1 MESRP
6 SSMAAKPMLNFE
18 FRSDQC
24 RYDLSLACVTLKYSA
39 QSEWISN
46 LKAYFAAGNPSPD
59 TAMMDSPHTE
69 ESARSAGMYKMFF
82 QADDSAIDYL
92 PEQRGGADKGSRVIV
107 DIVRLSMNAHIVD
120 GAPVQRYKLSA
131 KEIFIKIAN
140 SRVPYAPH
148 SEDLFVQVQVPSP
161 TYACPGTL
169 VSTHPLMSV
178 SHA

>member
-1 MESRP
+1 
-6 SSMAAKPMLNFE
+6 
-18 FRSDQC
+18 
-24 RYDLSLACVTLKYSA
+24 
-39 QSEWISN
+39 
-46 LKAYFAAGNPSPD
+46 
-59 TAMMDSPHTE
+59 MMDSPHTE